1 MCGSSAAA
9 TAYFVSFMVLGAFIF
24 LNMFIAIILEGFE
37 YSQQEEE
44 MRINDSIIEKFILNW
59 KKYDPLGEYLISTSD
74 LNDLLCD
81 LVIEELKIK
90 GSNKKACFFHLTQD
104 NQIVL
109 YVKHKRGIDVDDPR
123 MAEIIKNPTLQRRTA
138 KAMNKF
144 IADMM
149 IPTYE
154 RM

>member
-59 KKYDPLGEYLISTSD
+59 KKYDPLGEYLI
-74 LNDLLCD
+74 
-81 LVIEELKIK
+81 
-90 GSNKKACFFHLTQD
+90 
-104 NQIVL
+104 
-109 YVKHKRGIDVDDPR
+109 
-123 MAEIIKNPTLQRRTA
+123 
-138 KAMNKF
+138 
-144 IADMM
+144 
-149 IPTYE
+149 
-154 RM
+154 